1 MTTGQFT
8 NITSPRWANADQTSL
23 DVTVS
28 IEGIGNN
35 LPYTVEPNSELW
47 HDVLAGKF
55 GAIAPH
61 DPPQIDYASL
71 ISARGRA
78 MLEAPYGDKRGSVNN
93 YFTQLASTPAEAM
106 TNEDQRDL
114 DALRAAANWE
124 QSILDKRDDF
134 LQDPTADTWAL
145 AQDPASWPPFPPEA
159 AEVVELC

>member
-1 MTTGQFT
+1 MSNHFT
-8 NITSPRWANADQTSL
+8 NISSPRWANNDQTML

-47 HDVLAGKF
+47 HDILAGKF
-55 GAIAPH
+55 GQIAPFAVP
-61 DPPQIDYASL
+61 DIDYASL
-71 ISARGRA
+71 ISAKGRS
-78 MLEAPYGDKRGSVNN
+78 MLEAPYGDRRGSVNN
-93 YFTQLASTPAEAM
+93 YFAQLSSTSPDAM

-114 DALRAAANWE
+114 DALLAAARWE
-124 QSILDKRDDF
+124 QTILDKRDDL

-145 AQDPASWPPFPPEA
+145 AQNPDTWPPFPPEA